1 MKPNNFHAYLSRG
14 CFAFGLLAI
23 LFVAGCLTAP
33 RMRTIALPGFQPA
46 PFDEQ
51 TISFALAP
59 EVKVHINAPQSFPA
73 SRKVKLIF
81 YALPNGNTT
90 AQTIGRL
97 TGTNDDWHFNIQHIA
112 AQTRFLRQLDSNE
125 ALVVVYLEANQRSWP
140 AWRKK
145 HAEQPELI
153 LQMVDAIKARFRDFR
168 VRVTLSAHS
177 GGGSEI
183 FGFINAEERIPN
195 DVERIAFLDSNYGYD
210 ESLHHKEKLLA
221 WLHASDH
228 HYLSVL
234 AYNDAVALLNGTNF
248 VSASGGTWGR
258 SQAMLK
264 DFDPDLKFTSETN
277 AHLGLETYTALEGR
291 VKFLLKENPDK
302 LIFHTVQVERNGF
315 IQSMLSGTP
324 LAGLGYVYFGP
335 RAYTNLIG
343 TN

>member
-1 MKPNNFHAYLSRG
+1 MKPNNFHGHFLRGWIVLS
-14 CFAFGLLAI
+14 LLAI
-23 LFVAGCLTAP
+23 FFTVGCQTAP
-33 RMRTIALPGFQPA
+33 RMLAIALPGFQPA

-51 TISFALAP
+51 TISYAFAP
-59 EVKVHINAPQSFPA
+59 EVKIHINAPQSFPA
-73 SRKVKLIF
+73 SRKMKLIF

-90 AQTIGRL
+90 AQTMGRL

-140 AWRKK
+140 TWRKK
-145 HAEQPELI
+145 HADQPELI
-153 LQMVDAIKARFRDFR
+153 LQMVAAIKEHFHDFD

-221 WLHASDH
+221 WLHASGH

-248 VSASGGTWGR
+248 VSAAGGTWGR
-258 SQAMLK
+258 SHAMLK

-277 AHLGLETYTALEGR
+277 TDLGLETYTALNGQ

-315 IQSMLSGTP
+315 IQSLLSGTP
-324 LAGLGYVYFGP
+324 LEGRGYIYFGP
-335 RAYTNLIG
+335 RAYTNWIG
-343 TN
+343 IN